1 MPRMDPPKVITIS
14 VVSHR
19 HGALVAALLG
29 DLARHCRESIEVVL
43 TLNEKESLEFSP
55 ADLPFALDLIR
66 NEKPRGFGAN
76 HNAAFRRARSEY
88 FCVVNPD
95 IRLEMNPFPTL
106 VDVLRAPNV
115 AVAAPL
121 VCNVRG
127 EIEDSARK
135 FPTLAMLFRKMVV
148 PRLPLD
154 YAFDSPVIHPDW
166 VAGMFMMFRST
177 LFESLNGFDER
188 YFLYYEDVDLCA
200 RSRAQGLQVA
210 VATMARVVHDAR
222 RTSRRNFRH
231 ALWHAQS
238 ALRYFRTAY
247 HRPP

>member
-1 MPRMDPPKVITIS
+1 MAPPTLTVS

-55 ADLPFALDLIR
+55 RDLPFALDLIR

-76 HNAAFRRARSEY
+76 HNAAFRRARAEY

-95 IRLEMNPFPTL
+95 IRLETNPFPDL
-106 VDVLRAPNV
+106 VDVLRTPGV

-121 VCNVRG
+121 VCNSGG
-127 EIEDSARK
+127 EVEDSARK
-135 FPTLAMLFRKMVV
+135 FPTLALLLRKMMG

-154 YAFDSPVIHPDW
+154 YAYDAPVIYPDW
-166 VAGMFMMFRST
+166 VAGMFMMFRRD

-210 VATMARVVHDAR
+210 LVTTARVVHDAR
-222 RTSRRNFRH
+222 RTSRRNLRH